1 MVDAW
6 LPYGKSEVCV
16 RIPTRNFLG
25 SIDPKEKMGVADAHA
40 EIVKALAEPLDSK
53 RLCEI
58 AKPESKVAVVVDD
71 ATRPAPVSPMVSA
84 ILEELVTAG
93 VKEENI
99 TVIFACGIHRY
110 VTSSEAAELLGENIV
125 ARVKTTNHDPRAP
138 DLIHMGTTRR
148 GTNVSLNRAFAE
160 ADVRILTGDVCLHYF
175 AGYGGGRKSILPGIA
190 SEEAIRHNHAFLLD
204 VNAKSG
210 LLNGNPVHEDMNE
223 AARMTKVDFVLNVV
237 MNSKNEIV
245 RAFAGELEQVFLE
258 GVKLVDQMYRIQ
270 VDRRA
275 DIVVVS
281 AGGEPFDL
289 NLFQAYKA
297 VDNALEVVKRGG
309 VIVLVA
315 ELSEGH
321 GNQDFYDWM
330 VKYGDLKNVER
341 EIKRNFVVG
350 GSKAY
355 YYLKALQKAQI
366 ILVSSMPDYYA
377 ANVFKFKTARAVNDA
392 LSLAFDIAGGSG
404 RVWTLP
410 HGNLTLAEVKATEET
425 IVATSG

>member
-25 SIDPKEKMGVADAHA
+25 SIDPKEKPGVADAHA
-40 EIVKALAEPLDSK
+40 EILKSLREPFNSK
-53 RLCEI
+53 RLGEI
-58 AKPESKVAVVVDD
+58 VKPESKVAIVVDD
-71 ATRPAPVSPMVSA
+71 ATRTAPTSLMVSA
-84 ILEELVTAG
+84 MLEELTTAG
-93 VKEENI
+93 VKDDNI
-99 TVIFACGIHRY
+99 NVIFACGIHRP
-110 VTSSEAAELLGENIV
+110 VTRDEAVKLLGENIV
-125 ARVKTTNHDPRAP
+125 GRVKTVNHDPHAP
-138 DLIHMGTTRR
+138 DLVHVGTTKR
-148 GTNVSLNRAFAE
+148 GTRVYLNRAFVE

-175 AGYGGGRKSILPGIA
+175 AGYGGGMKSILPGIA
-190 SEEAIRHNHAFLLD
+190 SEEAVRHNHALLLD
-204 VNAKSG
+204 ANAKSG
-210 LLNGNPVHEDMNE
+210 VLNGNPVHEDMVE
-223 AARMTKVDFVLNVV
+223 AARMARVDFVLNVV
-237 MNSKNEIV
+237 INSKHEIV

-270 VDRRA
+270 VERRA

-281 AGGEPFDL
+281 AGGDPFDV

-315 ELSEGH
+315 ELREGH

-330 VKYGDLKNVER
+330 VRYGNLKIVER
-341 EIKRNFVVG
+341 ELKRNFVVG

-366 ILVSSMPDYYA
+366 IVVSSMPDYYA

-392 LSLAFDIAGGSG
+392 LNMAFDIAGKNGK
-404 RVWTLP
+404 VWALP
-410 HGNLTLAEVKATEET
+410 HGNLTLPEVKATEET
-425 IVATSG
+425 IHHNE

>member
-6 LPYGKSEVCV
+6 LSYGKSEVCV

-25 SIDPKEKMGVADAHA
+25 SIDPKEKTGVADAHA
-40 EIVKALAEPLDSK
+40 EILKALADPLNSK
-53 RLCEI
+53 RLGEI
-58 AKPESKVAVVVDD
+58 VNPESRVAIVVDD
-71 ATRPAPVSPMVSA
+71 ATRPAPISLMVSA
-84 ILEELVTAG
+84 VLEELAGAG
-93 VKEENI
+93 VKEGNI
-99 TVIFACGIHRY
+99 TVIFACGIHRP
-110 VTSSEAAELLGENIV
+110 VTRNEAAKLLGENIV
-125 ARVKTTNHDPRAP
+125 NRVKTVNHDPRAL
-138 DLIHMGTTRR
+138 DLVHMGITKR
-148 GTNVSLNRAFAE
+148 GTKISLNRAFVE

-190 SEEAIRHNHAFLLD
+190 SEEAIRHNHALLLD
-204 VNAKSG
+204 ANAKSG
-210 LLNGNPVHEDMNE
+210 MLNGNPVHEDMIE
-223 AARMTKVDFVLNVV
+223 AARMTRVDFVLNVV
-237 MNSKNEIV
+237 INSKHEIV

-281 AGGEPFDL
+281 AGGEPFDV

-341 EIKRNFVVG
+341 EMKRNFVVG

-355 YYLKALQKAQI
+355 YYLKALQKAHI

-377 ANVFKFKTARAVNDA
+377 VNVFKFKTARAVNDA
-392 LSLAFDIAGGSG
+392 LSLAFDIAGASG
-404 RVWTLP
+404 KVWTLP
-410 HGNLTLAEVKATEET
+410 HGNLTLPEIKATEET
-425 IVATSG
+425 IVTTSG